1 MEAVLGIFF
10 LGFALFTLIV
20 YLKSHEHILKRL
32 VKGAS
37 FAFLSVLASGAA
49 ITGDFGYSIA
59 IGLFVA
65 YMTYRRL
72 INNKNASVTQDHSQQ
87 PSDPLVDSID
97 SDNVSISRAEL
108 QRLQAIEK
116 KLTVNRNELKRLKD
130 LERNLRH
137 QQPQPAV
144 FIETDTA
151 TSKARQQKTTNR
163 KKNSTPFSMVAFS
176 YKDSQGDTTY
186 REVDVKK
193 VGDEYITGY
202 CHLRQQIRTFRTDR
216 IISNEIIL
224 RESGEIM
231 DIDDWLE
238 LI

>member
-87 PSDPLVDSID
+87 PSAPQVDSID

-144 FIETDTA
+144 FIETDIA
-151 TSKARQQKTTNR
+151 TPKARQQKTTKR
-163 KKNSTPFSMVAFS
+163 KKNNPPFSMVAFS

-231 DIDDWLE
+231 DIDDWLG

>member
-72 INNKNASVTQDHSQQ
+72 INNKNASATQDHPQQ
-87 PSDPLVDSID
+87 PSDHLVDSID
-97 SDNVSISRAEL
+97 NDNVSISRAEL

-137 QQPQPAV
+137 QQPAV
-144 FIETDTA
+144 FIDTDIA
-151 TSKARQQKTTNR
+151 PPKARQQKTTKR